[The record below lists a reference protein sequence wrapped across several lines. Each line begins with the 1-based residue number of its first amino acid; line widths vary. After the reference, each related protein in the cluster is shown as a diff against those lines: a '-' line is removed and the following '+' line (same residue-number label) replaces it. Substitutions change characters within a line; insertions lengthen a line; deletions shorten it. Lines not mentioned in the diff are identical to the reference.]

1 MATGSR
7 LDELT
12 VLADQAAA
20 CTRCPLAATRTQVV
34 FGAGDPDAALMIVGE
49 APGRDEDRDG
59 LPFVGRSGRL
69 LDTLLADEVGI
80 DRTQVYIANVI
91 KCRPPDNRNPKAEEI
106 AACRPYLDDQM
117 ALVAPTVV
125 VTLGNFATKLLL
137 ATDLGITAV
146 RGTTY
151 PLGDTLVVPTFHP
164 AAALRGSADVLAH
177 MRDDFARVAQLIG
190 RAA

>member
-1 MATGSR
+1 
-7 LDELT
+7 
-12 VLADQAAA
+12 
-20 CTRCPLAATRTQVV
+20 LAATRTQVV

-80 DRTQVYIANVI
+80 DRAQVYIANVV
-91 KCRPPDNRNPKAEEI
+91 KCRPPENRNPRAEEI
-106 AACRPYLDDQM
+106 AACRPYLEEQM

-137 ATDLGITAV
+137 VTDQGITAV
-146 RGTTY
+146 RGAEY

-164 AAALRGSADVLAH
+164 AAALRGAADVLAR
-177 MRDDFARVAQLIG
+177 MRDDFARAARLIG

>member
-1 MATGSR
+1 
-7 LDELT
+7 

-106 AACRPYLDDQM
+106 AACRHYLDDQI
-117 ALVAPTVV
+117 ALVAPIVV

-137 ATDLGITAV
+137 TTDLGITAV
-146 RGTTY
+146 RGTAY
-151 PLGDTLVVPTFHP
+151 PLGDTKVVPTFHP
-164 AAALRGSADVLAH
+164 AAALRGSADVLTS
-177 MRDDFARVAQLIG
+177 MRDDFARAAQLIG